1 MTIRRVLKYYRP
13 IILITLLLVTASSI
27 AQKSNSVYVHF
38 AFDKS
43 VLDASAR
50 ARLDSL
56 TDSLDV
62 SDRIELHG
70 HCDAIGSND
79 YNDVLSKKRV
89 MAVKDYLLGIGWE
102 SKDILIAQGHG
113 ELMPVTDNNSL
124 EQRSLNRRVEV
135 KIIYGS
141 PTTVSVPGNKPEKQP
156 TLKDKIADTTVK
168 SGTNLVLRNINF
180 AGGLHRFLPESYPML
195 EELLDA
201 MRTYPAL
208 VIRVEGHICCNP
220 TPADGLDNET
230 GLFNL
235 SEARAKAVKDY
246 LVKNGIDPKRVSYK
260 GFGHAVPL
268 YPYPEKSLEEEKL
281 NRRVEIKIIS
291 K

>member
-1 MTIRRVLKYYRP
+1 L
-13 IILITLLLVTASSI
+13 LICINTP
-27 AQKSNSVYVHF
+27 AQNTESVYVHF
-38 AFDKS
+38 AFNKS
-43 VLDASAR
+43 VLDKAAR

-62 SDRIELHG
+62 SDRIALHG

-79 YNDVLSKKRV
+79 YNDILSRKRV
-89 MAVKDYLLGIGWE
+89 LAVKNYLLSIGWE
-102 SKDILIAQGHG
+102 SKDILIAEGHG
-113 ELMPVTDNNSL
+113 KRLPLTDNSSP

-135 KIIYGS
+135 KVIYGS
-141 PTTVSVPGNKPEKQP
+141 GIPASTEVNNPQKQP
-156 TLKDKIADTTVK
+156 PLKDKIADSTVK
-168 SGTNLVLRNINF
+168 AGTKFVLRNINF
-180 AGGLHRFLPESYPML
+180 AGGLHRILPESYPML

-201 MRTYPAL
+201 MQSYPSL
-208 VIRVEGHICCNP
+208 VIQVEGHICCNP

-246 LVKNGIDPKRVSYK
+246 LVKNGIDPKRISYK
-260 GFGHAVPL
+260 GFGHSMPL

-281 NRRVEIKIIS
+281 NRRVEIRIIR

>member
-1 MTIRRVLKYYRP
+1 MTATRILKNFQSC
-13 IILITLLLVTASSI
+13 IWFLLLLIPESSN
-27 AQKSNSVYVHF
+27 AQDIKSVYIHF

-43 VLDASAR
+43 VLDASSKT
-50 ARLDSL
+50 RLDSL

-79 YNDVLSKKRV
+79 YNDVLSQKRV
-89 MAVKDYLLGIGWE
+89 MAVKNYLLSIGWE
-102 SKDILIAQGHG
+102 TKDILIAEGHG
-113 ELMPVTDNNSL
+113 KRMPLTGNESP
-124 EQRSLNRRVEV
+124 EQRSLNRRVEI
-135 KIIYGS
+135 KIIYGNGAAS
-141 PTTVSVPGNKPEKQP
+141 KTTPTASKTP
-156 TLKDKIADTTVK
+156 TLTEKIADSTVK
-168 SGTNLVLRNINF
+168 AGTNLVLRNINF

-246 LVKNGIDPKRVSYK
+246 LVKNGIDPKRISYK
-260 GFGHAVPL
+260 GFGHSIPL

-281 NRRVEIKIIS
+281 NRRVEIRILS

>member
-1 MTIRRVLKYYRP
+1 MTATRTLKFCRP
-13 IILITLLLVTASSI
+13 FILLLFLLVIFNSH
-27 AQKSNSVYVHF
+27 AQNSKSVFVHF
-38 AFDKS
+38 AFNKS
-43 VLDASAR
+43 VLDATAR

-70 HCDAIGSND
+70 HCDAIGTND
-79 YNDVLSKKRV
+79 YNDVLSQKRV
-89 MAVKDYLLGIGWE
+89 QSVKNYLLNIGWE
-102 SKDILIAQGHG
+102 SGDILIAAGHG
-113 ELMPVTDNNSL
+113 KRMPVTSNDNP
-124 EQRSLNRRVEV
+124 EQRSLNRRVEI
-135 KIIYGS
+135 KIIYGNPAASNAS
-141 PTTVSVPGNKPEKQP
+141 PPATKPP
-156 TLKDKIADTTVK
+156 TLTEKIADSTVK

-195 EELLDA
+195 EELLEA

-230 GLFNL
+230 GQFNL

-246 LVKNGIDPKRVSYK
+246 LVKNGIETKRISYK
-260 GFGHAVPL
+260 GFGHSMPL
-268 YPYPEKSLEEEKL
+268 YPYPEKSIEEEKL
-281 NRRVEIKIIS
+281 NRRVEIRIIS

>member
-1 MTIRRVLKYYRP
+1 MTATRILKIYRP
-13 IILITLLLVTASSI
+13 CFLFLLLLITVNSY
-27 AQKSNSVYVHF
+27 AQNVKSVYVHF
-38 AFDKS
+38 AFNKAL
-43 VLDASAR
+43 LDASAR

-62 SDRIELHG
+62 NDRIELHG

-79 YNDVLSKKRV
+79 YNDVLSQKRV
-89 MAVKDYLLGIGWE
+89 QSVKNYLLNIGWE
-102 SKDILIAQGHG
+102 SRDILIAAGHG
-113 ELMPVTDNNSL
+113 KRMPVTSNESP
-124 EQRSLNRRVEV
+124 EQRSLNRRVEI
-135 KIIYGS
+135 KIIYGNPATS
-141 PTTVSVPGNKPEKQP
+141 NAAPPATKPP
-156 TLKDKIADTTVK
+156 TLTEKISDSTVK
-168 SGTNLVLRNINF
+168 PGTNLVLRNINF

-246 LVKNGIDPKRVSYK
+246 LVKNGIESKRISYK
-260 GFGHAVPL
+260 GFGHSMPL
-268 YPYPEKSLEEEKL
+268 YPYPEKSIEEEKL

>member
-1 MTIRRVLKYYRP
+1 MTATRILKNFQFC
-13 IILITLLLVTASSI
+13 IWFLLLLIAASSN
-27 AQKSNSVYVHF
+27 AQNIKSVYIHF
-38 AFDKS
+38 DFDKS
-43 VLDASAR
+43 VLDASSKT
-50 ARLDSL
+50 RLDSL

-79 YNDVLSKKRV
+79 YNDVLSQKRV
-89 MAVKDYLLGIGWE
+89 MAVKNYLISIGWE
-102 SKDILIAQGHG
+102 TRDILIAEGHG
-113 ELMPVTDNNSL
+113 KRMPLTGNESP
-124 EQRSLNRRVEV
+124 EQRSLNRRVEI
-135 KIIYGS
+135 KIIYGNGTATNTT
-141 PTTVSVPGNKPEKQP
+141 PTASKPP
-156 TLKDKIADTTVK
+156 TLTEKIADSTVK
-168 SGTNLVLRNINF
+168 AGTNLVLRNINF

-246 LVKNGIDPKRVSYK
+246 LVKNGIDPKRISYK
-260 GFGHAVPL
+260 GFGHSIPL

-281 NRRVEIKIIS
+281 NRRVEIRILS

>member
-1 MTIRRVLKYYRP
+1 MTATRILKIYRP
-13 IILITLLLVTASSI
+13 CFLFLLLLISVSSY
-27 AQKSNSVYVHF
+27 AQNVKSVYVHF
-38 AFDKS
+38 AFNKA

-79 YNDVLSKKRV
+79 YNDVLSQKRV
-89 MAVKDYLLGIGWE
+89 RAVKNYLLDIGWE
-102 SKDILIAQGHG
+102 SKDILMAEGHG
-113 ELMPVTDNNSL
+113 EMMPVANNNNP
-124 EQRSLNRRVEV
+124 EQRSLNRRVEI
-135 KIIYGS
+135 KIIYGKPAVADIIS
-141 PTTVSVPGNKPEKQP
+141 IDKNPVP
-156 TLKDKIADTTVK
+156 LKVKIADSTVK
-168 SGTNLVLRNINF
+168 AGTNFILRNINF
-180 AGGLHRFLPESYPML
+180 AGGLHRILPESYPML

-201 MRTYPAL
+201 MRSYPSL

-235 SEARAKAVKDY
+235 SEARAKAVKEY
-246 LVKNGIDPKRVSYK
+246 LVKNGIESKRISYK
-260 GFGHAVPL
+260 GFGHSIPL

-281 NRRVEIKIIS
+281 NRRVEIRIIS

>member
-1 MTIRRVLKYYRP
+1 MF
-13 IILITLLLVTASSI
+13 LLLLFTVCGY

-38 AFDKS
+38 AFNKS
-43 VLDASAR
+43 MLDASAR

-79 YNDVLSKKRV
+79 YNDVLSQKRV
-89 MAVKDYLLGIGWE
+89 SAVKNYLLNIGWE
-102 SKDILIAQGHG
+102 TGDILIAEGHG
-113 ELMPVTDNNSL
+113 KRMPFTGNESP
-124 EQRSLNRRVEV
+124 EQRSLNRRVEI
-135 KIIYGS
+135 KIIYGNGSASNTS
-141 PTTVSVPGNKPEKQP
+141 PTASKPP
-156 TLKDKIADTTVK
+156 TLTEKIADSTVK
-168 SGTNLVLRNINF
+168 AGTNLVLRNINF

-230 GLFNL
+230 GIFNL

-246 LVKNGIDPKRVSYK
+246 LVKNGIEPSRISYK
-260 GFGHAVPL
+260 GFGHSAPL

-281 NRRVEIKIIS
+281 NRRVEIRIIS

>member
-1 MTIRRVLKYYRP
+1 MTATRILKNFQSC
-13 IILITLLLVTASSI
+13 IWFLILLIAASSN
-27 AQKSNSVYVHF
+27 AQDIKSVYIHF

-43 VLDASAR
+43 VLDASSKT
-50 ARLDSL
+50 RLDSL

-79 YNDVLSKKRV
+79 YNDVLSQKRV
-89 MAVKDYLLGIGWE
+89 MAVKNYLLSIGWE
-102 SKDILIAQGHG
+102 TKDILIAEGHG
-113 ELMPVTDNNSL
+113 KRMPLTGNESP
-124 EQRSLNRRVEV
+124 EQRSQNRRVEI
-135 KIIYGS
+135 KIIYGNGAAS
-141 PTTVSVPGNKPEKQP
+141 KTTPTASKPP
-156 TLKDKIADTTVK
+156 TLTEKIADSTVK
-168 SGTNLVLRNINF
+168 AGTNLVLRNINF

-246 LVKNGIDPKRVSYK
+246 LVKNGIDPKRISYK
-260 GFGHAVPL
+260 GFGHSIPL

-281 NRRVEIKIIS
+281 NRRVEIRILS

>member
-1 MTIRRVLKYYRP
+1 MTATRILKICRP
-13 IILITLLLVTASSI
+13 CFLFLLLLITVNSY
-27 AQKSNSVYVHF
+27 AQNVKSVYVHF
-38 AFDKS
+38 AFNKAL
-43 VLDASAR
+43 LDASAR

-79 YNDVLSKKRV
+79 YNDVLSQKRV
-89 MAVKDYLLGIGWE
+89 MAVKNYLLSIGWE

-113 ELMPVTDNNSL
+113 EMMPVTGNDSP
-124 EQRSLNRRVEV
+124 EQRSLNRRVEI

-141 PTTVSVPGNKPEKQP
+141 PASSNSFPPVTKPP
-156 TLKDKIADTTVK
+156 TLTEKIADSTVK

-195 EELLDA
+195 EELLEA

-246 LVKNGIDPKRVSYK
+246 LVKNGIESKRISYK
-260 GFGHAVPL
+260 GFGHSMPL
-268 YPYPEKSLEEEKL
+268 YPYPEKSVEEEKL
-281 NRRVEIKIIS
+281 NRRVEIRIIS

>member
-1 MTIRRVLKYYRP
+1 ML
-13 IILITLLLVTASSI
+13 LFLLVIFNSH
-27 AQKSNSVYVHF
+27 AQNSKSVFVHF
-38 AFDKS
+38 AFNKS
-43 VLDASAR
+43 VLDATAR

-70 HCDAIGSND
+70 HCDAIGTND
-79 YNDVLSKKRV
+79 YNDVLSQKRV
-89 MAVKDYLLGIGWE
+89 QAVKNYLLNIGWE
-102 SKDILIAQGHG
+102 SGDILIAAGHG
-113 ELMPVTDNNSL
+113 KRMPVTSNDNP
-124 EQRSLNRRVEV
+124 EQRSLNRRVEI
-135 KIIYGS
+135 KIIYGNPAASNAS
-141 PTTVSVPGNKPEKQP
+141 PPATKPP
-156 TLKDKIADTTVK
+156 TLTEKIADSTVK

-195 EELLDA
+195 EELLEA

-230 GLFNL
+230 GQFNL

-246 LVKNGIDPKRVSYK
+246 LVKNGIETKRISYK
-260 GFGHAVPL
+260 GFGHSMPL
-268 YPYPEKSLEEEKL
+268 YPYPEKSIEEEKL
-281 NRRVEIKIIS
+281 NRRVEIRIIS

>member
-1 MTIRRVLKYYRP
+1 MTATRTLKFCRP
-13 IILITLLLVTASSI
+13 FILLLFLLAIFNSH
-27 AQKSNSVYVHF
+27 AQNSKSVFVHF
-38 AFDKS
+38 AFNKS
-43 VLDASAR
+43 VLDATAR

-70 HCDAIGSND
+70 HCDAIGTND
-79 YNDVLSKKRV
+79 YNDVLSQKRV
-89 MAVKDYLLGIGWE
+89 QSVKNYLLNIGWE
-102 SKDILIAQGHG
+102 SGDILIAAGHG
-113 ELMPVTDNNSL
+113 KRMPVTSNDNP
-124 EQRSLNRRVEV
+124 EQRSLNRRVEI
-135 KIIYGS
+135 KIIYGNPAASNAS
-141 PTTVSVPGNKPEKQP
+141 PPATKPP
-156 TLKDKIADTTVK
+156 TLTEKIADSTVK

-195 EELLDA
+195 EELLEA

-230 GLFNL
+230 GQFNL

-246 LVKNGIDPKRVSYK
+246 LVKNGIETKRISYK
-260 GFGHAVPL
+260 GFGHSMPL
-268 YPYPEKSLEEEKL
+268 YPYPEKSIEEEKL
-281 NRRVEIKIIS
+281 NRRVEIRIIS